1 MPSSCSTS
9 SMRRSV
15 GSHSLSPS
23 GSSISKMLLWPCR
36 RRTMFPPRGLL
47 PLAPRDSRRP
57 ESLPVHLRQ
66 FPQQGLQFLP
76 DRYPTAHRLSQR
88 LWHVISRGG
97 ARRSPKT
104 HVEMRPML
112 LALLAAA
119 AGSAAGAIGFGR
131 VPNRARRAS
140 WERRRKRASRV
151 ALFFITDDIDY
162 ALPPKPALRQAQNA
176 AFAHFSARTCLE
188 NTALPPSF
196 LHRKVVSGSAESGET
211 TSIWSISISDKTPR
225 KLSDHGLAPAVSPD
239 GSHVAFISADDR
251 EIWVMSENG
260 ETPHVILTAQ
270 RKEEWFEQL
279 AWSPEA
285 DRLAYIKACSAPD
298 DCEASLE
305 ILDLKEKKPRPV

>member
-162 ALPPKPALRQAQNA
+162 ALPPKPARRQAQNE

-196 LHRKVVSGSAESGET
+196 LHRKVA
-211 TSIWSISISDKTPR
+211 
-225 KLSDHGLAPAVSPD
+225 KLGLSLAVRPPEIHGGDNRFTGVT
-239 GSHVAFISADDR
+239 VR
-251 EIWVMSENG
+251 
-260 ETPHVILTAQ
+260 Q
-270 RKEEWFEQL
+270 RV
-279 AWSPEA
+279 
-285 DRLAYIKACSAPD
+285 R
-298 DCEASLE
+298 
-305 ILDLKEKKPRPV
+305 

>member
-57 ESLPVHLRQ
+57 ESLPVHLRE

-119 AGSAAGAIGFGR
+119 ADRKSTRLNSSHSQISYAVFCLKKKNRDTETVPGAHR
-131 VPNRARRAS
+131 
-140 WERRRKRASRV
+140 
-151 ALFFITDDIDY
+151 TD
-162 ALPPKPALRQAQNA
+162 R
-176 AFAHFSARTCLE
+176 C
-188 NTALPPSF
+188 
-196 LHRKVVSGSAESGET
+196 
-211 TSIWSISISDKTPR
+211 
-225 KLSDHGLAPAVSPD
+225 LAP
-239 GSHVAFISADDR
+239 
-251 EIWVMSENG
+251 
-260 ETPHVILTAQ
+260 
-270 RKEEWFEQL
+270 
-279 AWSPEA
+279 
-285 DRLAYIKACSAPD
+285 
-298 DCEASLE
+298 
-305 ILDLKEKKPRPV
+305 

>member
-47 PLAPRDSRRP
+47 PLALRDSRRP

-104 HVEMRPML
+104 HVEMRPQALAERSEEHTSELQSPMYLVCRL
-112 LALLAAA
+112 LL
-119 AGSAAGAIGFGR
+119 
-131 VPNRARRAS
+131 
-140 WERRRKRASRV
+140 
-151 ALFFITDDIDY
+151 
-162 ALPPKPALRQAQNA
+162 
-176 AFAHFSARTCLE
+176 
-188 NTALPPSF
+188 
-196 LHRKVVSGSAESGET
+196 
-211 TSIWSISISDKTPR
+211 
-225 KLSDHGLAPAVSPD
+225 
-239 GSHVAFISADDR
+239 
-251 EIWVMSENG
+251 
-260 ETPHVILTAQ
+260 
-270 RKEEWFEQL
+270 
-279 AWSPEA
+279 
-285 DRLAYIKACSAPD
+285 
-298 DCEASLE
+298 
-305 ILDLKEKKPRPV
+305 EKKNKPKREWSHWNIPHCDMT

>member
-47 PLAPRDSRRP
+47 PLALRDSRRP

-119 AGSAAGAIGFGR
+119 AGSAAGAIGFGKSSKQG
-131 VPNRARRAS
+131 AAS
-140 WERRRKRASRV
+140 E
-151 ALFFITDDIDY
+151 L
-162 ALPPKPALRQAQNA
+162 
-176 AFAHFSARTCLE
+176 
-188 NTALPPSF
+188 
-196 LHRKVVSGSAESGET
+196 GET
-211 TSIWSISISDKTPR
+211 TQEGVARDRKSTRLNSSHGYISY
-225 KLSDHGLAPAVSPD
+225 AV
-239 GSHVAFISADDR
+239 F
-251 EIWVMSENG
+251 
-260 ETPHVILTAQ
+260 
-270 RKEEWFEQL
+270 
-279 AWSPEA
+279 
-285 DRLAYIKACSAPD
+285 C
-298 DCEASLE
+298 
-305 ILDLKEKKPRPV
+305 LKKKNNH

>member
-9 SMRRSV
+9 SVRRSV

-151 ALFFITDDIDY
+151 ALFFITDGIDY
-162 ALPPKPALRQAQNA
+162 ALPPTPARRQAQNE

-196 LHRKVVSGSAESGET
+196 LHRKVVSAVLGFVFAERAAVHSLAASRQAATCGVYCGT
-211 TSIWSISISDKTPR
+211 QRWSVKTLSDADRDKVHSTPR
-225 KLSDHGLAPAVSPD
+225 EVTVGWLASQKLPAHMAANRRVAP
-239 GSHVAFISADDR
+239 I
-251 EIWVMSENG
+251 
-260 ETPHVILTAQ
+260 
-270 RKEEWFEQL
+270 
-279 AWSPEA
+279 
-285 DRLAYIKACSAPD
+285 
-298 DCEASLE
+298 
-305 ILDLKEKKPRPV
+305 